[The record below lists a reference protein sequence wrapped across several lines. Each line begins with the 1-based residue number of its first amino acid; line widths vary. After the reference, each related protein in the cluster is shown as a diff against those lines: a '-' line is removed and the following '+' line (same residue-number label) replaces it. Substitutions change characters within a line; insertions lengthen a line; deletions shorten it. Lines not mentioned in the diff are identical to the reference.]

1 MSRIDHPNIYVIAGV
16 NGGGKSSIG
25 GASIRH
31 RGEDYY
37 NPDEV
42 ARRLMNVQP
51 GLSLQDANSAAWR
64 QGVVLLKRAIE
75 ERLEFV
81 FETTLGGDTITG
93 LLRDAAALGC
103 AVHVWYVGLSS
114 PELHIAR
121 VRSRVAKGGHDIPEA
136 DIRRRYQHSRSNLIH
151 LLPHLRSLRVFDNS
165 ADANPADGRRPFLRL
180 LLDVKGGRIMGP
192 ADLSETPSWAKPI
205 VAAAL
210 KLAPS
215 ERS

>member
-1 MSRIDHPNIYVIAGV
+1 MSRIDQPNIFVIAGV

-42 ARRLMNVQP
+42 ARRLMNAQP
-51 GLSLQDANSAAWR
+51 GLSLEDANIASWR

-75 ERLEFV
+75 KHLDFV
-81 FETTLGGDTITG
+81 FETTLGGDTITR
-93 LLRDAAALGC
+93 LLRDAAARGC
-103 AVHVWYVGLSS
+103 AVHVWYLGLPS

-151 LLPHLRSLRVFDNS
+151 LLPHLRSLRLFDNS
-165 ADANPADGRRPFLRL
+165 ADANPADGRRPSPRL
-180 LLDVKGGRIMGP
+180 LLDVKGGRIVGP
-192 ADLSETPSWAKPI
+192 ANLSQTPAWAKPI

-210 KLAPS
+210 KLVPS

>member
-1 MSRIDHPNIYVIAGV
+1 MSRLDYPNIYVIAGV

-25 GASIRH
+25 GATIRR

-42 ARRLMNVQP
+42 ALRLMNVQP

-93 LLRDAAALGC
+93 LLRDAAAHGC

-121 VRSRVAKGGHDIPEA
+121 VRSRVARGGHDIPEK
-136 DIRRRYQHSRSNLIH
+136 DIRRRYQHSRSNLVH
-151 LLPHLRSLRVFDNS
+151 LLPHLRSLRLFDNS
-165 ADANPADGRRPFLRL
+165 DDANPADKRRPSLRL
-180 LLDVKGGRIMGP
+180 LLDVKGGRIIGP
-192 ADLSETPSWAKPI
+192 ADLSETPGWAKPI

-210 KLAPS
+210 KLAPP

>member
-1 MSRIDHPNIYVIAGV
+1 MSRIDQPNIYVIAGV

-31 RGEDYY
+31 PGEDYY

-42 ARRLMNVQP
+42 ARRLMNIQP

-81 FETTLGGDTITG
+81 FETTLGGDTIT
-93 LLRDAAALGC
+93 LLLKDAAARGC

-136 DIRRRYQHSRSNLIH
+136 DIWRRYQHSRSNLIH
-151 LLPHLRSLRVFDNS
+151 LLPHLRSLRLFDNS
-165 ADANPADGRRPFLRL
+165 ADANPADGRRPPLRL
-180 LLDVKGGRIMGP
+180 LLDVKGGRIVGP

-210 KLAPS
+210 KLVPS
-215 ERS
+215 KRS